1 LIQTSSI
8 SRSFACQQTI
18 LDALQDETHA
28 FARCGVTE
36 INTVGQNTSINRIN
50 QKLQMF
56 TDWTATGIEKRQ
68 ELLISLAGEVWKTTQ
83 LVQESSVAVT

>member
-1 LIQTSSI
+1 LTTFFLLLCALKHLFRGEQGSI
-8 SRSFACQQTI
+8 
-18 LDALQDETHA
+18 
-28 FARCGVTE
+28 TE

-56 TDWTATGIEKRQ
+56 TDWTATSIEKRQ
-68 ELLISLAGEVWKTTQ
+68 ELLISLAGEVWKTAQ